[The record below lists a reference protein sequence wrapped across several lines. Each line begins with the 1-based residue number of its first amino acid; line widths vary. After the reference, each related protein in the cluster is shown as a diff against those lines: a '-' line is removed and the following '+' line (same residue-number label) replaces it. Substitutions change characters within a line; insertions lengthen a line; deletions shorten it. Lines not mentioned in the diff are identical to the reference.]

1 MLDWFIR
8 LYGNYADRRAV
19 EMTTR
24 VLRGMSDAELQD
36 IGITRGDIWA
46 VARGK
51 CGRTIKQYGVNC
63 GTPGGFLVLLH
74 PDEGYLLA
82 YSRVYP

>member
-1 MLDWFIR
+1 MCISAYVYSCYNITNSEEIDMLDWFIK

-19 EMTTR
+19 EMTTK
-24 VLRGMSDAELQD
+24 VLRNMSDAELRD

-51 CGRTIKQYGVNC
+51 CGRTI
-63 GTPGGFLVLLH
+63 T
-74 PDEGYLLA
+74 
-82 YSRVYP
+82 

>member
-1 MLDWFIR
+1 MLDWFVK

-24 VLRGMSDAELQD
+24 VLSRMSDAELQD

-51 CGRTIKQYGVNC
+51 CGRTL
-63 GTPGGFLVLLH
+63 T
-74 PDEGYLLA
+74 
-82 YSRVYP
+82 

>member
-1 MLDWFIR
+1 MYVLPLTILCYNITITIAKEIDMLDWFIR

-51 CGRTIKQYGVNC
+51 CGRTIK
-63 GTPGGFLVLLH
+63 
-74 PDEGYLLA
+74 
-82 YSRVYP
+82 

>member
-1 MLDWFIR
+1 MYVLPLTILCYNITITIAKEIGMLDWFIR

-51 CGRTIKQYGVNC
+51 CGRTIK
-63 GTPGGFLVLLH
+63 
-74 PDEGYLLA
+74 
-82 YSRVYP
+82 

>member
-1 MLDWFIR
+1 MYVLSLATVCYNITKAEEIEMLDWFIK

-24 VLRGMSDAELQD
+24 VLSSMSDAELQD

-51 CGRTIKQYGVNC
+51 CGRT
-63 GTPGGFLVLLH
+63 LV
-74 PDEGYLLA
+74 
-82 YSRVYP
+82 

>member
-1 MLDWFIR
+1 MLDWFIK
-8 LYGNYADRRAV
+8 LYSNYADRRAV
-19 EMTTR
+19 EMTTK

-51 CGRTIKQYGVNC
+51 CGRT
-63 GTPGGFLVLLH
+63 L
-74 PDEGYLLA
+74 
-82 YSRVYP
+82 R

>member
-1 MLDWFIR
+1 MCISASVYSCYNITNSEEIDMLDWFIK

-19 EMTTR
+19 EMTTK
-24 VLRGMSDAELQD
+24 VLRNMSDAELRD

-51 CGRTIKQYGVNC
+51 CGRTI
-63 GTPGGFLVLLH
+63 T
-74 PDEGYLLA
+74 
-82 YSRVYP
+82 